1 MDKQPI
7 FTTAVQGIDARTFL
21 GQFEAI
27 KQRLNEI
34 EKHVKPNEA
43 TVLLTRNEVA
53 KMLEIS
59 LPTLHNWVKTGILT
73 AYRIGNK
80 VRFKQDEV
88 LNSLQ
93 SINHKNTK

>member
-1 MDKQPI
+1 M
-7 FTTAVQGIDARTFL
+7 TTIIKTEVQGIEANTL
-21 GQFEAI
+21 LKQFEEL
-27 KQRLNEI
+27 KGRLSEI
-34 EKHVKPNEA
+34 QKHVTPKDE
-43 TVLLTRNEVA
+43 TVLLTRKEVA

-59 LPTLHNWVKTGILT
+59 LPTLHNWVKSGVLT